1 MFVKYDKG
9 GGVTQNMNDHKRVT
23 LAELGVEKQVLSN
36 VFDYV
41 AVLSPSDLEKSSGKS
56 DSWLSSEN
64 IGGVAFSNMQ
74 SSIRAVVQ
82 SAFDEKASKCVLE
95 TIGGNAVEIIARY
108 MTVDGVPRVMELVR
122 YLPTGHAA
130 GEIVGEGRD
139 DRRIKFFNKIY
150 VDVMTNT
157 YNRRYYEE
165 KLKPY
170 RSDAAVVMMDLDDF
184 KVYNDVYGHE
194 AGDAVLSAVAHVMRK
209 TLRNTD
215 KIVRYGGDEFLLI
228 MPGMKP
234 FALNGVLRNL
244 MHKINKIAVEGY
256 SAIAVSVSVGA
267 VMCEGGK
274 IEDAVRRADQM
285 LYRAKRT
292 SSKLVLGD
300 NDEECKNE
308 NKPKVLIVDDAAIN
322 REVLAEILQ
331 NEYNIVQADGGASG
345 MEIIKEYGTEL
356 SAVLLDLM
364 MPVVNGFDVLRFMN
378 ENGYIEDIPVI
389 VISGDES
396 ESSVRSAYEYG
407 IADYINRPFDAK
419 VVYKRVS
426 NTINLYSKQR
436 RLLSTVS
443 EEILENEKNSR
454 ILVNIFSQLVQSH
467 NGRGEVD
474 GHVTNVNVL
483 TELFL
488 NTLVHKTDKYD
499 LTNKDISLISTVA
512 SLHDIGKLRVDDAL
526 LNKPGKLTKEEFDEV
541 KKHTIYGYEMIKNIT
556 EYEDEPLVKYALEI
570 CRWHH
575 EKYDGKGYPDGLVG
589 DQIPIA
595 AQVASIADVYDA
607 LTSERPYKAAY
618 SPKQA
623 IKMILNNEC
632 GVFNPL
638 LIECLK
644 ELEPKIVG
652 SKK

>member
-1 MFVKYDKG
+1 
-9 GGVTQNMNDHKRVT
+9 MNDRKTVT
-23 LAELGVEKQVLSN
+23 LTELGVEKQVLSK

-41 AVLSPSDLEKSSGKS
+41 AVLSLSDLDKPSGNS

-64 IGGVAFSNMQ
+64 IGGEAFNNVR
-74 SSIRAVVQ
+74 SSVRAVVQ
-82 SAFDEKASKCVLE
+82 SAFDEKTSKCVLE
-95 TIGGNAVEIIARY
+95 NIGGNAVEIIARY
-108 MTVDGVPRVMELVR
+108 MQVDDEPRVMELVR
-122 YLPTGHAA
+122 YLPTGHAS
-130 GEIVGEGRD
+130 GEIVGNGRD
-139 DRRIKFFNKIY
+139 DRRIKYFNKIY

-165 KLKPY
+165 KLKPF

-209 TLRNTD
+209 MLRNTD

-228 MPGMKP
+228 MPGRKS
-234 FALNGVLRNL
+234 FALDGVLRNL
-244 MHKINKIAVEGY
+244 MHKINKIAVDGY

-300 NDEECKNE
+300 DDEEYKNE
-308 NKPKVLIVDDAAIN
+308 SKPKVLIVDDSAIN

-331 NEYNIVQADGGASG
+331 NEYNIVQADGGATG

-356 SAVLLDLM
+356 SAVLLDLV
-364 MPVVNGFDVLRFMN
+364 MPVVNGFDVLHFMN

-396 ESSVRSAYEYG
+396 ESSVRSAYECG

-467 NGRGEVD
+467 NGRGGGD
-474 GHVTNVNVL
+474 GHITNVNVL

-488 NTLVHKTDKYD
+488 NTLVRKTDKYN
-499 LTNKDISLISTVA
+499 LTNKHISLISTVA

-526 LNKPGKLTKEEFDEV
+526 LNKPGKLTREEFDEV

-556 EYEDEPLVKYALEI
+556 AYENEPLVKYALEI

-644 ELEPKIVG
+644 ELEPKLIG
-652 SKK
+652 SEK